1 MKANTHS
8 YPVLIKETYLDTFGH
23 MNNATYLVLYEEARW
38 DLITKNGYG
47 LNKIKES
54 GLGPVILEIKVN
66 FLKELRL
73 REEIMIETQAG
84 SYDRKIGRLQQKMI
98 RNGVV
103 CSTLDVTLGLFSLT
117 ERKLVAPTPEW
128 LKAMGIEGV

>member
-1 MKANTHS
+1 MKGNIHT
-8 YPVLIKETYLDTFGH
+8 YPVLIKEVYLDSFGH
-23 MNNATYLVLYEEARW
+23 MNNATYLILYEEARW

-73 REEIMIETQAG
+73 REEIVIETQAV

-98 RNGVV
+98 RNGIV
-103 CSTLDVTLGLFSLT
+103 CSTAEITLGLFSLT

-128 LKAMGIEGV
+128 ITAMGII